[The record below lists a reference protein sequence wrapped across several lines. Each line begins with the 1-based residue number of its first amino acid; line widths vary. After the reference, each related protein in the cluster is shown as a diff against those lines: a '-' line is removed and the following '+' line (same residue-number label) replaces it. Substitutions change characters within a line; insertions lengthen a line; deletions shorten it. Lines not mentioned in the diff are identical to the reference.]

1 MEKESK
7 IKTKIIYLKP
17 CLLRQ
22 ATSQLGTRLI
32 NQIEELVW
40 IEIYRQTQRNMGN
53 QVVSVVLKNPKDNG
67 GEK

>member
-7 IKTKIIYLKP
+7 VNTKIIYLRQ

-32 NQIEELVW
+32 NQTEDLIW
-40 IEIYRQTQRNMGN
+40 IEISRQTQRNMGN
-53 QVVSVVLKNPKDNG
+53 QVIGMVLKNPKDNG
-67 GEK
+67 GKR